1 MWAVC
6 VRARVKGQDSFPAP
20 VCFYFLFHQPAD
32 SARILTS
39 CWASTDGI
47 THHACWAPLRN
58 LRTLLLQGFQVR
70 ILNTCNLQS
79 LLPRRSVL
87 IRLDGIAF
95 HTPGSTRKS
104 MHNAIC
110 KHQMELDPWWLDWNA
125 EMHTNISLIILLCR
139 PAFK

>member
-6 VRARVKGQDSFPAP
+6 VRARVKGQDSFPP
-20 VCFYFLFHQPAD
+20 RVCFYFLFHQPAD

-104 MHNAIC
+104 NTMLSVNI
-110 KHQMELDPWWLDWNA
+110 KWNWSHGGLTG
-125 EMHTNISLIILLCR
+125 MRRSIQT
-139 PAFK
+139 